1 MKRTVSSLVD
11 LRPRNRNECDIK
23 DERQQ
28 SDEQGQARY
37 GDVSQAQTGIVGNT
51 KASVGT
57 LEDDWRKEDA
67 QGKED
72 KDATCRRD
80 R

>member
-1 MKRTVSSLVD
+1 MKRAVSSLVD
-11 LRPRNRNECDIK
+11 LRPCNRNECDIK

-28 SDEQGQARY
+28 SDEQRQARY
-37 GDVSQAQTGIVGNT
+37 SDVSQAQTGIVGNT

-57 LEDDWRKEDA
+57 LEDDRREEDA
-67 QGKED
+67 QGEED
-72 KDATCRRD
+72 EDATCGRD

>member
-37 GDVSQAQTGIVGNT
+37 GNVSQAQTGIVGNT
-51 KASVGT
+51 KTSVGT
-57 LEDDWRKEDA
+57 LEDDWREEDA
-67 QGKED
+67 QGEED
-72 KDATCRRD
+72 KDATCGQD
-80 R
+80 G